1 MLTTAEGKVFGG
13 NHHAGIV
20 ELGKPRRE
28 MIGAPPGCLPNG
40 VAMLPTREPAF
51 GSADLKTVYL
61 GNLARPR
68 PDLDL
73 SLADR
78 RRRTGAVA
86 LLAKVP
92 TAAPAEAR
100 WPRAPKQP
108 AARDL

>member
-1 MLTTAEGKVFGG
+1 MPAIST
-13 NHHAGIV
+13 AGIV
-20 ELGKPRRE
+20 EAGKPKRE

-61 GNLARPR
+61 GLWPR

-86 LLAKVP
+86 LFAQKYPQQPL
-92 TAAPAEAR
+92 
-100 WPRAPKQP
+100 PRRGGRALPNNRRHGTIK
-108 AARDL
+108 RF